1 MISKEGVVRLNVRAG
16 GGQLLQNGLH
26 HEDCF
31 VAGPIYILWSK
42 VIDSQIPP
50 THCVVLLHRGSGN
63 LTRLLMMSVRMIRL
77 LLTLVA
83 GVQLQSDLRHGE
95 GLFTTSTTIRF
106 LYPLWIYSLN
116 WKMA

>member
-1 MISKEGVVRLNVRAG
+1 MISKEGGVCLNVLAEWPSPY
-16 GGQLLQNGLH
+16 
-26 HEDCF
+26 EDCF
-31 VAGPIYILWSK
+31 VAGPTFILWSK
-42 VIDSQIPP
+42 VIDDQQVPP
-50 THCVVLLHRGSGN
+50 THCVVCLHRGSGN